1 MNEKDKMNISQFS
14 KKHGVSADTLRF
26 YEELKILVPDR
37 LKNGY
42 RNYQEHHEQQIKL
55 IIALKSI
62 GFSLIEIKH
71 ILELS
76 QQPATETCNI
86 LSNQLIDEKLA
97 MIHQHILLLEYGKNT
112 LKQLK
117 RYIKDNTFIEN
128 QPKIEVMIEN
138 LYQLSKKSKTQ

>member
-1 MNEKDKMNISQFS
+1 M
-14 KKHGVSADTLRF
+14 
-26 YEELKILVPDR
+26 
-37 LKNGY
+37 KNGY

-76 QQPATETCNI
+76 QQPASETCNI

-97 MIHQHILLLEYGKNT
+97 IIHQHIQLLEYGKNT
-112 LKQLK
+112 LEELK

-138 LYQLSKKSKTQ
+138 LYQLSKKSKTQQLIKLNTNH

>member
-1 MNEKDKMNISQFS
+1 MNISQFS
-14 KKHGVSADTLRF
+14 KKHGVSPDTLRF
-26 YEELKILVPDR
+26 YEELKILVPNR

-76 QQPATETCNI
+76 QQPASETCNI

-97 MIHQHILLLEYGKNT
+97 MIHQHIQLLEYGKNT
-112 LKQLK
+112 LEELK

>member
-14 KKHGVSADTLRF
+14 KKHGVSPDTLRF
-26 YEELKILVPDR
+26 YEELKILVPNR

-76 QQPATETCNI
+76 QQPASETCNI

-97 MIHQHILLLEYGKNT
+97 MIHQHIQLLEYGKNT
-112 LKQLK
+112 LEELK